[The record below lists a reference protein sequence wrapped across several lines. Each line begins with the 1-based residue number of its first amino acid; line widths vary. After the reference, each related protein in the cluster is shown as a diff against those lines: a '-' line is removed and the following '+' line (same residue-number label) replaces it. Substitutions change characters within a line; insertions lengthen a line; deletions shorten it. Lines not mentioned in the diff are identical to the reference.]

1 MSSSRTQG
9 SAGPSKSGIKLVKP
23 TVKQAVKPAVVRV
36 DVAQELR
43 RRIANHDLP
52 PGSKLKEVD
61 LSIEFGVP
69 RPRIREALSTLE
81 ERGLVERIPN
91 KGAVVM
97 RLDLAQVMSIYEARE
112 ALEGLCVRLATERSP
127 KGHWDELCVLFG
139 DPMIGY
145 LRAGDF
151 DAFMAG
157 YEMFRARVFDA
168 AKSEVA
174 QDMLDSI
181 LERTQMII
189 RRSIMLSGRAERGL
203 EQHRAV
209 LQAMQR
215 GDAAEAERLRKL
227 SLRDA
232 AECIRQYHKVVI

>member
-1 MSSSRTQG
+1 M
-9 SAGPSKSGIKLVKP
+9 KLVEPSVKKATRP
-23 TVKQAVKPAVVRV
+23 TIARV

-69 RPRIREALSTLE
+69 RPRVREALSSLA

-127 KGHWDELCVLFG
+127 KGHWDDLCELFG
-139 DPMIGY
+139 DPMLGY
-145 LRAGDF
+145 LRAGNF
-151 DAFMAG
+151 DAFVAG
-157 YEMFRARVFDA
+157 YEMFRARVFAA
-168 AKSEVA
+168 AKSEVT

-215 GDAAEAERLRKL
+215 GDAAEAERLRKMN
-227 SLRDA
+227 LRDA

>member
-1 MSSSRTQG
+1 MPSSRIQRST
-9 SAGPSKSGIKLVKP
+9 GPAKSGIKLVKP
-23 TVKQAVKPAVVRV
+23 GVERV

-52 PGSKLKEVD
+52 PGSKLKETD

-69 RPRIREALSTLE
+69 RPRIREALSSLE

-91 KGAVVM
+91 KGAVVT
-97 RLDLAQVMSIYEARE
+97 RLDLAQVMSIYETRE

-127 KGHWDELCVLFG
+127 KGYWDDLCELFG
-139 DPMIGY
+139 DPMLGY

-151 DAFMAG
+151 DAFLAG
-157 YEMFRARVFDA
+157 YEKFRTRVFAA
-168 AKSEVA
+168 AKNEVV
-174 QDMLDSI
+174 QGMLDSI

-189 RRSIMLSGRAERGL
+189 RRTIILPGRAERGL

-215 GDAAEAERLRKL
+215 GDAAEAEQIRKVNLRE
-227 SLRDA
+227 A
-232 AECIRQYHKVVI
+232 MECVRKYHKFVI